1 MRLLWKKP
9 PRLPDAYSLFVM
21 PQRNPQICSTS
32 PYLNNYRAIGPNSG
46 QSAPW
51 LNTSWRTVL
60 DARFAVNANFFYP
73 LDPRTNQCTYGIGMS
88 ISNGVLLSPNADFNG
103 YPTSTMVIYNPTTAA
118 AKGIN
123 AEVLPGSTVAS
134 DWQGKVQFAF
144 SGMLLVKDGQPVA
157 SQPVPNTGRARAAVG
172 VTSDGKT
179 LVFVIQNNGH
189 DGGAPVNE
197 SASLPAMANALLR
210 LGACNGINLD
220 GSGSAQFWFKNNKA
234 QFMSLPSDGSGAY
247 RGVPISFGVK

>member
-1 MRLLWKKP
+1 MARVYI
-9 PRLPDAYSLFVM
+9 PDAYSLFVM
-21 PQRNPQICSTS
+21 PQRDPKICPTS
-32 PYLNNYRAIGPNSG
+32 PDLNNFRAVGPNSG

-51 LNTSWRTVL
+51 LNTSWRKEL
-60 DARFAVNANFFYP
+60 GARFAVNANFFYP
-73 LDPRTNQCTYGIGMS
+73 VDPRSTQCTYGIGMS
-88 ISNGVLLSPNADFNG
+88 ISDGELLSPNADFNG
-103 YPTSTMVIYNPTTAA
+103 SPTSTLVIYNPRTAA

-123 AEVLPGSTVAS
+123 AEILPGSTVSS
-134 DWQGKVQFAF
+134 DWQRKVQFAF
-144 SGMLLVKDGQPVA
+144 SGSLLVSNGQPVEA
-157 SQPVPNTGRARAAVG
+157 LPDPDSGRARAAVG
-172 VTSDGKT
+172 ITGDGKT

-234 QFMSLPSDGSGAY
+234 EFMSLASDSGGVY
-247 RGVPISFGVK
+247 RGVPIAFGVK